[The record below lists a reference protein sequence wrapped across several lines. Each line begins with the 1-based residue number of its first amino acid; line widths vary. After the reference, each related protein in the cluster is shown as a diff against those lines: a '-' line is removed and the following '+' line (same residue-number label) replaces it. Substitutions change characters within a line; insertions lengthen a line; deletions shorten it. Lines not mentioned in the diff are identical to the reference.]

1 MVHKNSI
8 VKIPRDI
15 VKQIINILIK
25 VKLNNSFHFI
35 KKLINENLLMK
46 NKIAIIVISSMIHN
60 LRVQK

>member
-15 VKQIINILIK
+15 VKQIINIPIK

-46 NKIAIIVISSMIHN
+46 NKIVIIVISSMIHN